1 MRKWLEPELI
11 TLPDNFVKA
20 VGGNPLVAR
29 VLFSRGIQ
37 DVQNLR
43 SFFNPEDYQPTS
55 SLELPDMEIAVTHID
70 RAIQRRNRICIWGD
84 FDVDGQTAT
93 TVLVSGLRKLDGN
106 VIFHI
111 PIRGRE
117 SHGISIPY
125 LKPIIDDGIQLLLT
139 CDTGIAAHE
148 AISYAQNRGVDVIIT
163 DHHDLPDELPQA
175 LAVINPKQLASHHP
189 LAALPGVG
197 VAYKLIEAL
206 FQKNKLEHECVKLL
220 DLVALGIV
228 ADVANLQGDNRY
240 LLQQGL
246 ATLRKTKRVGL
257 QILME
262 MADLNPN
269 WITEEHIGFI
279 LAPRLNALGRLDDA
293 NPAVELLTTSD
304 PGRARVLA
312 ARIEALNVR
321 RKLLTNQVLQGAL
334 SQITNDP
341 SILDKPAL
349 VLDNPAWE
357 PGVIGIVASELVEKY
372 NRPAILLNAPID
384 GIAHASARSIEACDI
399 TAAIATQKDLLH
411 GYGGHPMAAGFSIDT
426 GKIPEF
432 RSGLIRAVRKQ
443 LKDQWIEPT
452 LKIDSYL
459 PLNEI
464 TIDLVKDIE
473 RLSPFGPGNPPLKLA
488 TRNLHISSFTPVGR
502 DGEHLQIIIEDE
514 LGNTQKVVWWKG
526 AGWPLPEGQFDL
538 AYSVRASNY
547 RGQDEIQ
554 VEWIDA
560 RPILEEAISIPKS
573 RYEIIDHRQSLHPL
587 PTLQQILAQ
596 SNAPVW
602 SEAEALDRIHGKD
615 RYSMT
620 PNQSLIIWSTP
631 PGRAELLTVLENV
644 QPNTIYLFAI
654 NPEFDSLE
662 AFLKQLGGLIK
673 YALKATQ
680 GYILLS
686 TLASKTGQREET
698 VIKGLAWFE
707 QHGDIVLINRKG
719 NEIWFEAGSGKSTK
733 DIDQTIRQ
741 LKALLDETMAYRNY
755 FQKSDANHLF

>member
-1 MRKWLEPELI
+1 MRKWLEPEFI
-11 TLPDNFVKA
+11 LPPEDFVKA
-20 VGGNPLVAR
+20 VGGNTLIAR
-29 VLFSRGIQ
+29 VLFSRGIK
-37 DVQNLR
+37 DIKNLR
-43 SFFNPEDYQPTS
+43 PFFNPEDYQPTS
-55 SLELPDMEIAVTHID
+55 PLDLPDMKNAVDHID
-70 RAIQRRNRICIWGD
+70 RAIQQGDRICIWGD

-93 TVLVSGLRKLDGN
+93 TVLVSGLRKLGGN

-111 PIRGRE
+111 PVRERE
-117 SHGISIPY
+117 SHGISVPY
-125 LKPIIDDGIQLLLT
+125 LEPIIDDGIQMLLT
-139 CDTGIAAHE
+139 CDTGITAHE
-148 AISYAQNRGVDVIIT
+148 AISYAQSRGVNVIIT
-163 DHHDLPDELPQA
+163 DHHDLPDKLPQA
-175 LAVINPKQLASHHP
+175 LAVINPKRLSPHHP

-206 FQKNKLEHECVKLL
+206 FQKNKLEHECPELL

-246 ATLRKTKRVGL
+246 AALRKTGRVGL
-257 QILME
+257 QVLME

-304 PGRARVLA
+304 PSRARVLA
-312 ARIEALNVR
+312 ARIEALNAR
-321 RKLLTNQVLQGAL
+321 RKLLSNQVLQGAL

-372 NRPAILLNAPID
+372 NRPAILMNAPPD
-384 GIAHASARSIEACDI
+384 GIARASARSVEACDI

-426 GKIPEF
+426 EKIPEF
-432 RSGLIRAVRKQ
+432 RSGLIRAIHKQ
-443 LKDQWIEPT
+443 LKDQWTEPT
-452 LKIDSYL
+452 LKIDGYL

-473 RLSPFGPGNPPLKLA
+473 RLSPFGPGNPPLNLA
-488 TRNLHISSFTPVGR
+488 TRNLHISSFAPVGR
-502 DGEHLQIIIEDE
+502 DGEHLQIIVEDE
-514 LGNTQKVVWWKG
+514 LGNTQKVIWWKG

-547 RGQDEIQ
+547 RGQAAVQ

-560 RPILEEAISIPKS
+560 RPILEETISIPKS
-573 RYEIIDHRQSLHPL
+573 RYEIIDYRQSPCPL
-587 PTLQQILAQ
+587 PTLQQIIAQ
-596 SNAPVW
+596 SSTPVW
-602 SEAEALDRIHGKD
+602 SEADALDRIHGQD

-631 PGRAELLTVLENV
+631 PGRTELLTVLEKV

-654 NPEFDSLE
+654 NPAFDSLE
-662 AFLKQLGGLIK
+662 AFIKQLGGLIK
-673 YALKATQ
+673 FALKTTQ

-698 VIKGLAWFE
+698 VTKGLAWFE
-707 QHGDIVLINRKG
+707 EHGDIIITNRKDD
-719 NEIWFEAGSGKSTK
+719 EIWLEAGSRRSTK
-733 DIDQTIRQ
+733 NIDQITRQ
-741 LKALLDETMAYRNY
+741 LKALLEETIAYRDY
-755 FQKSDANHLF
+755 FQKTDANHLF